1 MINLEIVEGL
11 LRDHAKGLTE
21 NSKSWIFDCPLCG
34 KSEKLFML
42 KNTGRFVCWRC
53 RDTDGYEGNPEF
65 VLKDVTGLPLAEI
78 KRRIYGIDSYRS
90 GVLGGNLKDFWDDEE
105 VISTD
110 TYIPKPVFFR
120 SEFYDL
126 DHKWS
131 KRGLEYLAGRGV
143 SLEIARRYDL
153 KYSPPDRRI
162 IIPIK
167 RQGEL
172 YGWQARAIFDT
183 EGTTTPKI
191 LTLNG
196 LTGDDQN
203 IRKDHFLMFEDNLIG
218 SKHALVGEGPFDAI
232 KADRCG
238 GNVATMGKAI
248 SRVQLGI
255 LQNSGIEK
263 LYIALDPDASLEVR
277 NLAHKFSH
285 IQVYFTDP
293 INGKADL
300 GEMSTDETYEAFLRS
315 VRYRAGMLH
324 GRLML
329 N

>member
-1 MINLEIVEGL
+1 MINIEIVETL

-21 NSKSWIFDCPLCG
+21 NSRSWIFNCPLCD

-42 KNTGRFVCWRC
+42 KTTGRFVCWRC
-53 RDTDGYEGNPEF
+53 KETDGYEGNPEF
-65 VLKDVTGLPLAEI
+65 VLKDVTGFPLAEI
-78 KRRIYGIDSYRS
+78 KRRIYGVESYQS
-90 GVLGGNLKDFWDDEE
+90 GFLSSSLKDFWGDDEMP
-105 VISTD
+105 VDNS
-110 TYIPKPVFFR
+110 YVPVPVFYK

-143 SLEIARRYDL
+143 DLDLARRYDL

-167 RQGEL
+167 RNGEL
-172 YGWQARAIFDT
+172 YGWQARAVFDT
-183 EGTTTPKI
+183 EGITTPKI

-196 LTGDDQN
+196 LTGKDEN
-203 IRKDHFLMFEDNLIG
+203 IRKDKFLMFEDRLIG
-218 SKHALVGEGPFDAI
+218 SRHAVVCEGPFDGI
-232 KADRCG
+232 KADKCG
-238 GNVATMGKAI
+238 GNVVTMGKAI

-285 IQVYFTDP
+285 IKVYFMDP
-293 INGKADL
+293 LDGKADL
-300 GEMSTDETYEAFLRS
+300 GEMTTDETYEAFLRA